1 MPRIVI
7 SVLSIVWM
15 ILSGSSLLII
25 VASLF
30 TTGWLRR
37 LESDSSR
44 WQMECDSIFY
54 NPLSSGSKVKQVSY
68 REVGEDFS
76 DVDNYQ
82 PPSIGPFFRCYTPC
96 QDEKSV
102 WSFQWPST
110 GRTHVFCQIA
120 LWGGGQNPANS
131 NAVTWTAT
139 ILILC
144 GVVALLLATS
154 LLCASL
160 CRRDI
165 LGRST
170 FQLTGVF
177 QCVAARC
184 CDKVEKTRGGSDAGE
199 WRGMCQLFSVTAS
212 SMTYA
217 LHSFSSH
224 VISAA
229 WNTFGTLT
237 HMLTILPYYIDLMLL
252 TGLFLWP
259 AGWDSVPI
267 HEICGASTASYRKG
281 SCEFTEGPIVA
292 LFGVCLLFISAA
304 LSTLA
309 DRSIARHPVNR
320 QMLING
326 KNFMFV

>member
-177 QCVAARC
+177 QCVA
-184 CDKVEKTRGGSDAGE
+184 
-199 WRGMCQLFSVTAS
+199 
-212 SMTYA
+212 
-217 LHSFSSH
+217 
-224 VISAA
+224 
-229 WNTFGTLT
+229 
-237 HMLTILPYYIDLMLL
+237 
-252 TGLFLWP
+252 GLFLWP